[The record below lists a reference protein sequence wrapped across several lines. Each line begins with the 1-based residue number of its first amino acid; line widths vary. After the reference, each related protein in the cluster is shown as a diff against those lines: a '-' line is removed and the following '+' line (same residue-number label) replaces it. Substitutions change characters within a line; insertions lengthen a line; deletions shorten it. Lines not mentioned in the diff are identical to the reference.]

1 MFTEKY
7 RFLLFNIFIFSE
19 SSSAWTIPKTS
30 TLSLQSVASDLSP
43 TRNRIYQQK
52 VPNKN
57 DERNFETAQSKSRP
71 CTRLFS
77 VTAADGSSSTSSS
90 SSAAAPVLT
99 VEGLSC
105 THNGGETWQL
115 KDVDLNLQRGSKA
128 ALIGRFFKV
137 TIFDGFDSFIADI
150 VAAGIPTNDW
160 DCSVDYL

>member
-7 RFLLFNIFIFSE
+7 RFLLLNIFIFSE
-19 SSSAWTIPKTS
+19 SSSAWTITKTS
-30 TLSLQSVASDLSP
+30 TLSSQSVASDLSP
-43 TRNRIYQQK
+43 TRNRIYQQE
-52 VPNKN
+52 VFNRN
-57 DERNFETAQSKSRP
+57 DERKFGTAQSKLRP
-71 CTRLFS
+71 CTRLFA

-128 ALIGRFFKV
+128 ALIGRFFWV
-137 TIFDGFDSFIADI
+137 GRFSTDL
-150 VAAGIPTNDW
+150 IP
-160 DCSVDYL
+160 LLLI